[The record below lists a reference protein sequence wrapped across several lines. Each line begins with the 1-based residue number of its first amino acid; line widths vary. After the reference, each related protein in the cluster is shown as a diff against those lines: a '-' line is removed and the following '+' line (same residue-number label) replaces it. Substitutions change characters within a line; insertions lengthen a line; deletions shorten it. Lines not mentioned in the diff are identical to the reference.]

1 MVLTDENF
9 EPNIIGFVCN
19 WCTYA
24 GADLAGSSRYSYP
37 PNVKLIRLMCSGR
50 VDPAFILETFARGA
64 DGVFVGGCHI
74 PSDCHYQQGNFKA
87 LKRVTMLKKL
97 ISEMGLEPDRLEIF
111 WISASE
117 GKKFSEVMTSFTE
130 RIKKLGPN
138 PIKV

>member
-1 MVLTDENF
+1 MKNF

>member
-1 MVLTDENF
+1 MNNF

-74 PSDCHYQQGNFKA
+74 PTDCHYQQGNFKA
-87 LKRVTMLKKL
+87 LKRVTLLKKL
-97 ISEMGLEPDRLEIF
+97 ISEMGIEPERLEIF

-117 GKKFSEVMTSFTE
+117 GKKFSEVKTSFTE
-130 RIKKLGPN
+130 RIRELGPN
-138 PIKV
+138 PIRV

>member
-1 MVLTDENF
+1 MKNF

-97 ISEMGLEPDRLEIF
+97 ISEMGVEPDRLEIF

>member
-1 MVLTDENF
+1 MSKF

-37 PNVKLIRLMCSGR
+37 PNIKLIRLMCSGR

-74 PSDCHYQQGNFKA
+74 PTDCHYQQGNFKA

-97 ISEMGLEPDRLEIF
+97 ISEMGIEPERLEIF

-117 GKKFSEVMTSFTE
+117 GKRFSEVMTSFTDIIRE
-130 RIKKLGPN
+130 LGPN
-138 PIKV
+138 PLKV

>member
-1 MVLTDENF
+1 MNNF

-74 PSDCHYQQGNFKA
+74 PTDCHYQQGNFKA
-87 LKRVTMLKKL
+87 LKRVTLLKKL
-97 ISEMGLEPDRLEIF
+97 ISEMGIESERLEIF

-117 GKKFSEVMTSFTE
+117 GKRFSEVMTSFTE
-130 RIKKLGPN
+130 KIRELGPN
-138 PIKV
+138 PIRV

>member
-1 MVLTDENF
+1 MENF

-74 PSDCHYQQGNFKA
+74 PTDCHYQQGNFKA
-87 LKRVTMLKKL
+87 LKRITMLKKL
-97 ISEMGLEPDRLEIF
+97 ISDMGIEPERLEIF

-130 RIKKLGPN
+130 RIRELGPN
-138 PIKV
+138 PIRE

>member
-1 MVLTDENF
+1 MKNF

-37 PNVKLIRLMCSGR
+37 PNIKMIRLMCSGR

-74 PSDCHYQQGNFKA
+74 PTDCHYQQGNFKA

-97 ISEMGLEPDRLEIF
+97 ISEMGIEPERLEIF

-117 GKKFSEVMTSFTE
+117 GKRFSEVMTSFTE
-130 RIKKLGPN
+130 RIRELGPN
-138 PIKV
+138 PIRV

>member
-1 MVLTDENF
+1 MNNF

-74 PSDCHYQQGNFKA
+74 PTDCHYQQGNFKA
-87 LKRVTMLKKL
+87 LKRVTLLKKL
-97 ISEMGLEPDRLEIF
+97 ISEMGIEPERLEIF

-130 RIKKLGPN
+130 RIRELGPN
-138 PIKV
+138 PIRV

>member
-1 MVLTDENF
+1 MENF

-74 PSDCHYQQGNFKA
+74 PTDCHYQQGNFKA

-97 ISEMGLEPDRLEIF
+97 ISDMGIEPERLEIF

-130 RIKKLGPN
+130 KIRELGPN
-138 PIKV
+138 PIRV

>member
-1 MVLTDENF
+1 MSKF

-74 PSDCHYQQGNFKA
+74 PTDCHYQQGNFKA

-97 ISEMGLEPDRLEIF
+97 MSEMGIEPERLEIF
-111 WISASE
+111 WVSASE
-117 GKKFSEVMTSFTE
+117 GKRFSEVMTSFTE
-130 RIKKLGPN
+130 KIRELGPN
-138 PIKV
+138 PIRD

>member
-1 MVLTDENF
+1 MNNF

-64 DGVFVGGCHI
+64 DGIFVGGCHI
-74 PSDCHYQQGNFKA
+74 PTDCHYQQGNFKA

-97 ISEMGLEPDRLEIF
+97 ISEMGIEPERLEIF

-117 GKKFSEVMTSFTE
+117 GKRFSEVMTSFTE
-130 RIKKLGPN
+130 KIRELGPN
-138 PIKV
+138 PIRV

>member
-1 MVLTDENF
+1 MNNF

-74 PSDCHYQQGNFKA
+74 PTDCHYQQGNFKA
-87 LKRVTMLKKL
+87 LKRVMLLKKL
-97 ISEMGLEPDRLEIF
+97 ISEMGIEPERLEIF

-117 GKKFSEVMTSFTE
+117 GKRFSEVMTSFTE
-130 RIKKLGPN
+130 KIRELGPN
-138 PIKV
+138 PIRV

>member
-1 MVLTDENF
+1 MKNF

-97 ISEMGLEPDRLEIF
+97 ISEMGVEPDRLEIF

-117 GKKFSEVMTSFTE
+117 GKKFSEVMT
-130 RIKKLGPN
+130 
-138 PIKV
+138 

>member
-1 MVLTDENF
+1 MKNF

-24 GADLAGSSRYSYP
+24 GADLAGTSRYNYP

-74 PSDCHYQQGNFKA
+74 PTDCHYQQGNFKA

-97 ISEMGLEPDRLEIF
+97 IEEMGIEPERLEIF

-130 RIKKLGPN
+130 KIRELGPN
-138 PIKV
+138 PIRV

>member
-1 MVLTDENF
+1 MKNF

-19 WCTYA
+19 WCAYA

>member
-1 MVLTDENF
+1 MKNF

-74 PSDCHYQQGNFKA
+74 PADCHYQQGNFKA
-87 LKRVTMLKKL
+87 LKRITMLKKL
-97 ISEMGLEPDRLEIF
+97 ISDMGIEPERLEIF

-130 RIKKLGPN
+130 RIRELGPN
-138 PIKV
+138 PIRV

>member
-1 MVLTDENF
+1 MKNF

-37 PNVKLIRLMCSGR
+37 PNIKMIRLMCSGR

-74 PSDCHYQQGNFKA
+74 PTDCHYQQGNFKA

-97 ISEMGLEPDRLEIF
+97 ISEMGIEPERLEIF

-117 GKKFSEVMTSFTE
+117 GKRFSEVMTSFTE
-130 RIKKLGPN
+130 KIRELGPN
-138 PIKV
+138 PIRV

>member
-1 MVLTDENF
+1 MENF

-50 VDPAFILETFARGA
+50 VDPTFILETFARGA

-74 PSDCHYQQGNFKA
+74 PTDCHYQQGNFKA

-97 ISEMGLEPDRLEIF
+97 ISDMGIEPERLEIF

-130 RIKKLGPN
+130 KIRELGPN
-138 PIKV
+138 PIRV

>member
-1 MVLTDENF
+1 MNKF

-74 PSDCHYQQGNFKA
+74 PTDCHYQQGNFKA
-87 LKRVTMLKKL
+87 LKRITMLKKL
-97 ISEMGLEPDRLEIF
+97 ISEMGIESERLEIF

-117 GKKFSEVMTSFTE
+117 GKRFSEVMTTFTE
-130 RIKKLGPN
+130 KIRELGPN

>member
-1 MVLTDENF
+1 MKNF

-24 GADLAGSSRYSYP
+24 GADLAGSSRFSYP

-97 ISEMGLEPDRLEIF
+97 ISEMGVEPDRLEIF

>member
-1 MVLTDENF
+1 MDKF

-24 GADLAGSSRYSYP
+24 GADLAGTSRYSYP
-37 PNVKLIRLMCSGR
+37 TNIKLIRLMCSGR
-50 VDPAFILETFARGA
+50 VDPEFILETFARGA

-87 LKRVTMLKKL
+87 LKRITMLKKL
-97 ISEMGLEPDRLEIF
+97 IFEMGIEPERLEIF

-117 GKKFSEVMTSFTE
+117 GKKFSEVMTSFTDKIRE
-130 RIKKLGPN
+130 LGPN
-138 PIKV
+138 PIRE

>member
-1 MVLTDENF
+1 MSKF

-74 PSDCHYQQGNFKA
+74 PTDCHYQQGNFKA

-97 ISEMGLEPDRLEIF
+97 ISDMGIEPERLEIF

-117 GKKFSEVMTSFTE
+117 GKRFSEVMTSFTDKIRE
-130 RIKKLGPN
+130 LGPN
-138 PIKV
+138 PLRV

>member
-1 MVLTDENF
+1 MENF

-50 VDPAFILETFARGA
+50 VDPEFILETFARGA

-74 PSDCHYQQGNFKA
+74 PTDCHYQQGNFKA

-97 ISEMGLEPDRLEIF
+97 ISELGIEPERLEIF

-117 GKKFSEVMTSFTE
+117 GKRFSEVMTSFTE
-130 RIKKLGPN
+130 KIRELGPN
-138 PIKV
+138 PIRV

>member
-1 MVLTDENF
+1 MKNF

-97 ISEMGLEPDRLEIF
+97 ISEMGVEPDRLEIF
-111 WISASE
+111 WFQHQ
-117 GKKFSEVMTSFTE
+117 KE
-130 RIKKLGPN
+130 RNFLKL
-138 PIKV
+138 

>member
-1 MVLTDENF
+1 MMSKF

-37 PNVKLIRLMCSGR
+37 PNIKLIRLMCSGR

-74 PSDCHYQQGNFKA
+74 PTDCHYQQGNFKA

-97 ISEMGLEPDRLEIF
+97 ISEMGIEPERLEIF

-117 GKKFSEVMTSFTE
+117 GKRFSEVMTSFTDKIRE
-130 RIKKLGPN
+130 LGPN
-138 PIKV
+138 PLKV

>member
-1 MVLTDENF
+1 MMKNF

-37 PNVKLIRLMCSGR
+37 PNIKMIRLMCSGR

-74 PSDCHYQQGNFKA
+74 PTDCHYQQGNFKA

-97 ISEMGLEPDRLEIF
+97 ISDMGIEPERLEIF

-117 GKKFSEVMTSFTE
+117 GKRFSEVMTSFTE
-130 RIKKLGPN
+130 KIRELGPN
-138 PIKV
+138 PIRV

>member
-1 MVLTDENF
+1 MNKF

-74 PSDCHYQQGNFKA
+74 PTDCHYQQGNFKA
-87 LKRVTMLKKL
+87 LKRITMLKKL
-97 ISEMGLEPDRLEIF
+97 ISEMGIEPERLEIF

-117 GKKFSEVMTSFTE
+117 GKRFSEVMTTFTE
-130 RIKKLGPN
+130 KIRELGPN
-138 PIKV
+138 PIRV

>member
-1 MVLTDENF
+1 MNNF

-37 PNVKLIRLMCSGR
+37 PNIKMIRLMCSGR

-74 PSDCHYQQGNFKA
+74 PTDCHYQQGNFKA
-87 LKRVTMLKKL
+87 LKRVTLLKKL
-97 ISEMGLEPDRLEIF
+97 ISEMGIEPERLEIF

-130 RIKKLGPN
+130 RIRELGPN
-138 PIKV
+138 PIRV

>member
-1 MVLTDENF
+1 MKNF

-37 PNVKLIRLMCSGR
+37 PNVKLILLMCSGR

-97 ISEMGLEPDRLEIF
+97 ISEYFGENL
-111 WISASE
+111 
-117 GKKFSEVMTSFTE
+117 KFLDKFG
-130 RIKKLGPN
+130 IKNNNLN
-138 PIKV
+138 LIDSII

>member
-1 MVLTDENF
+1 MNKF

-74 PSDCHYQQGNFKA
+74 PTDCHYQQGNFKA
-87 LKRVTMLKKL
+87 LKRITMLKKL
-97 ISEMGLEPDRLEIF
+97 ISEMGIEPERLEIF

-117 GKKFSEVMTSFTE
+117 GKRFSEVMTTFTE
-130 RIKKLGPN
+130 KIRELGPN

>member
-1 MVLTDENF
+1 MNNF

-24 GADLAGSSRYSYP
+24 GADLAGTSRYSYP

-74 PSDCHYQQGNFKA
+74 PTDCHYQQGNFKA
-87 LKRVTMLKKL
+87 LKRVTLLKKL
-97 ISEMGLEPDRLEIF
+97 ISEMGIEPERLEIF

-130 RIKKLGPN
+130 KIRELGPN
-138 PIKV
+138 PIRV

>member
-1 MVLTDENF
+1 MKNF

-130 RIKKLGPN
+130 RIKKFGPN